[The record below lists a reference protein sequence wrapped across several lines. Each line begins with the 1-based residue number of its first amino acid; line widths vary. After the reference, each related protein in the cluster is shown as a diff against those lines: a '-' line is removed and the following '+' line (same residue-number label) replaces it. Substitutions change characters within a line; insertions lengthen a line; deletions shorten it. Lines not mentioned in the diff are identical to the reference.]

1 MKETV
6 FYIIGIA
13 LAVSAVLVSFIGLK
27 SEKFPGKAGI
37 VVILVFA
44 AGAIGASTFAV
55 LYSKEHAE
63 HREHELEHANEVIEA
78 EEHGGPD
85 REAEE
90 DDILKEDEE
99 GGASP
104 SEGAEGHE
112 DASKEETSGG
122 EAAGG
127 SGGVLE
133 VMANESSLAY
143 EEKSLETE
151 AGKVE
156 IDFDNPSPIEHDV
169 KIEKDGEEI
178 GGTDIVSAG
187 KDSAT
192 IELEPGDYTF
202 FCSVPGHRE
211 AGMEGPLTVK

>member
-63 HREHELEHANEVIEA
+63 HREHELEQANKVVEA
-78 EEHGGPD
+78 QEHGAPD

-90 DDILKEDEE
+90 DNILKEDEE
-99 GGASP
+99 GEEGGSE
-104 SEGAEGHE
+104 EGAEGGSE
-112 DASKEETSGG
+112 EGGAPMGSAAQGKQIFASAGCAGCHTFA
-122 EAAGG
+122 AAGAT
-127 SGGVLE
+127 GVTGPDLDE
-133 VMANESSLAY
+133 SLASDDTRESI
-143 EEKSLETE
+143 EEMIVDPNKEIVPGYSSGIMPATFGESLSEE
-151 AGKVE
+151 ELADLVEFLYVNSAAGK
-156 IDFDNPSPIEHDV
+156 
-169 KIEKDGEEI
+169 
-178 GGTDIVSAG
+178 G
-187 KDSAT
+187 KGA
-192 IELEPGDYTF
+192 
-202 FCSVPGHRE
+202 
-211 AGMEGPLTVK
+211 